1 MMITVVA
8 DDADGGD
15 KDDEDDNEDE
25 GNGHDD
31 GVDGDIYRV
40 IARHKGHS
48 TPTCPPVLPSTTK
61 KNSPPCPVSIPLH
74 R

>member
-31 GVDGDIYRV
+31 GVDLSLIH
-40 IARHKGHS
+40 I
-48 TPTCPPVLPSTTK
+48 
-61 KNSPPCPVSIPLH
+61 
-74 R
+74 